1 MASRNAGFF
10 YGGKMAVDTFTWR
23 TQAQPTGAENM
34 SVIAV
39 QFGDG
44 YKQVASSGLNAT
56 AQSWTLSLTDTKSNV
71 APIRSFLQKHVIT
84 SFFWVNPW
92 GEKKL
97 YRVKADSISSTFLTA
112 EVITLSFTF
121 EEAFAP

>member
-1 MASRNAGFF
+1 
-10 YGGKMAVDTFTWR
+10 MAVDTFTWQ

-56 AQSWTLSLTDTKSNV
+56 TQSWTLSLTDIKSNV
-71 APIRSFLQKHVIT
+71 VPIRAFLQKHIIT
-84 SFFWVNPW
+84 SFFWLNPW

-97 YRVKADSISSTFLTA
+97 YRVKADSISSTFITA

-121 EEAFAP
+121 EEAYTP

>member
-1 MASRNAGFF
+1 MHGE
-10 YGGKMAVDTFTWR
+10 KMATDTFTWR
-23 TQAQPTGAENM
+23 TQAQPTGSENM

-56 AQSWTLSLTDTKSNV
+56 AQSWALSLTDTKSNV

-97 YRVKADSISSTFLTA
+97 YRVKADSISSTFLAA